1 MPQSGICGASRI
13 EARLAR
19 RDVRSSY
26 IKRCERQMQHVQI
39 AQAKITANKS
49 RRMVLSIHSTYKLA
63 HIHLHSCNRI
73 CCFAQIVCAHPA
85 CTLQP
90 TSNNTEEAEPKQPL
104 SKFLQEARAA
114 LACDAA
120 VSCRLGMPQAHQQK
134 QTLKIKSRAGRCKCS
149 R

>member
-26 IKRCERQMQHVQI
+26 IKRCVRQMQHVQI
-39 AQAKITANKS
+39 AQAKQTANKS

-90 TSNNTEEAEPKQPL
+90 TSNNTKKLNRSSHPPN
-104 SKFLQEARAA
+104 FLQEARAA

-120 VSCRLGMPQAHQQK
+120 VSCRLGMPQAHLQK
-134 QTLKIKSRAGRCKCS
+134 QTLKITHCAGRCKCS